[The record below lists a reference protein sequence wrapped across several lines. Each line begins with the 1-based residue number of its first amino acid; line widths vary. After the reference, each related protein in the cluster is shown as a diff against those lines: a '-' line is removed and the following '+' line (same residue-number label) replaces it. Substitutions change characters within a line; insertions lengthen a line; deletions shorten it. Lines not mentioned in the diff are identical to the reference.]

1 MLNLLKEYAEKNG
14 ISAETGFASKDIRW
28 VIDCGADGKF
38 LDVIEIGNV
47 EAKRNPGKTF
57 KRCPDFNFS
66 DMKAGGVTK
75 SHFLVETADVVGLYG
90 KKSNDE
96 KVKLKHKYFIKLLND
111 ASSTNSDFT
120 KFANLL
126 ENTVFLQ
133 QIQSKL
139 TELKVRDV
147 DKITFSINGSY
158 PVDSDIW
165 HQWWR
170 DYRANLSSK
179 NIKKQSKKDKT
190 NLMRCFISGELVEP
204 QKVQPKIKKLSDVGG
219 MAAGDALLSF
229 KQDSF
234 CSYELSQAEN
244 SAVSTEESAVYSAS
258 LNHLIKEHGTRIG
271 NAKVVHWFKETI
283 RPKDDPLD
291 FLYDPDSFL
300 QIDKT
305 KELEAQSKAKEAL
318 NSLKSGNK
326 PELHNN
332 YYYALTLSGA
342 SGRVMVRDWME
353 GQFEN
358 LIGNIEKW
366 FNDFNI
372 IHRDGNGSAKPPKFL
387 AVLGSTVRDL
397 NELPAPFI
405 TKMWRVALTGEPIPQ
420 SALAEALVRMRID
433 VIENKTFS
441 HARMGLM
448 KAYHIRKD
456 RFNRKEKTMQ
466 PSLNP
471 NHPEPAYHC
480 GRLMAVFARLQYA
493 ALGDVGAGVVQRY
506 YTSASATPALVF
518 GRLTNTSKH
527 HLNKLDNKGLA
538 NWFESKITDIWN
550 GIKDTIP
557 STLTLEQQSLFAL
570 GYYHQMADMKTKK
583 EDKENNNK
591 VENN

>member
-1 MLNLLKEYAEKNG
+1 MLHLLKEYAEKQG
-14 ISAETGFASKDIRW
+14 ISAEAGFSSKDIRW
-28 VIDCGADGKF
+28 IIDCSVKGEF
-38 LDVIEIGNV
+38 LDVIEIGDV

-57 KRCPDFNFS
+57 TKCPDFNFS
-66 DMKAGGVTK
+66 DMKSGGITK
-75 SHFLVETADVVGLYG
+75 SHFLVETADVVALYG
-90 KKSNDE
+90 KKSEDE
-96 KVKLKHKYFIKLLND
+96 KVKLKHKYFIMLLQK
-111 ASSTNSDFT
+111 ASSVNSDFA
-120 KFANLL
+120 KIADLL
-126 ENTVFLQ
+126 ENETTLQ
-133 QIQSKL
+133 RIQSRL

-147 DKITFSINGSY
+147 DKITFRINDSY
-158 PVDSDIW
+158 PVDSDFW

-170 DYRANLSSK
+170 DYRANLFPK
-179 NIKKQSKKDKT
+179 DGKKQSKKDKT
-190 NLMRCFISGELVEP
+190 NLMRCFVSGELVNP

-219 MAAGDALLSF
+219 LAAGDALLSF

-244 SAVSTEESAVYSAS
+244 SAVSAEESAVYSAA
-258 LNHLIKEHGTRIG
+258 LNQLIKEHGTRIG

-283 RPKDDPLD
+283 RPKDNPLE

-300 QIDKT
+300 KIDDT
-305 KELEAQSKAKEAL
+305 EEMAAQEKAKELL
-318 NSLKSGNK
+318 NSLKSGSK

-358 LIGNIEKW
+358 LVDNIKLW
-366 FNDFNI
+366 FEDFEI
-372 IHRDGNGSAKPPKFL
+372 VHRDGSGTAKPPKFM
-387 AVLGSTVRDL
+387 AVLGATVRDL
-397 NELPAPFI
+397 KDLPAPFI
-405 TKMWRVALTGEPIPQ
+405 TKMWRVALTGESIPQ

-433 VIENKTFS
+433 IIDNKTFS

-456 RFNRKEKTMQ
+456 KFFRKEQTMQ

-480 GRLMAVFARLQYA
+480 GRLMAVFAQLQYA

-518 GRLTNTSKH
+518 GRLTNTSQH

-538 NWFESKITDIWN
+538 NWFESKIGNIWN
-550 GIKDTIP
+550 GIKDSVP